1 METIKLAKARAQIS
15 KLVQEIELKGPIL
28 LEKRGQP
35 VAVLL
40 PVREYERLKRTQR
53 IDFGKFD
60 LGEIKGT
67 IRREEIYGGYP
78 RFGSA

>member
-15 KLVQEIELKGPIL
+15 KLVQEIEVKGPIL
-28 LEKRGQP
+28 LERRGQP

-40 PVREYERLKRTQR
+40 PLKEYDRLKRTQR
-53 IDFGKFD
+53 IDFGEYN
-60 LGEIKGT
+60 LGKIKGKM
-67 IRREEIYGGYP
+67 RREEIYGGYR